1 MKLKT
6 LLMGAVASTAF
17 APMAFAE
24 AHEGERGRDGV
35 RDGDVRTRRVAR
47 PRLRRLDRDARLAF
61 LINAYNAFTV
71 ELILR
76 QTPRPDSIR
85 DIGSIFRGPWKQR
98 FFTLLGEERTLDE
111 LEHEMIRG
119 NPDLLDPRIHFAVN
133 CASVGCPALRPE
145 AYTGERLDAQLADST
160 RRFLS
165 DRRRN
170 RYDAEAGVLRVSSI
184 FDWYQEDFEDSAG
197 GLGDYLLQYA
207 DALALPAEARRNL
220 EAGDLPVRF
229 LDYDWSLNTA
239 SNNP

>member
-1 MKLKT
+1 
-6 LLMGAVASTAF
+6 
-17 APMAFAE
+17 
-24 AHEGERGRDGV
+24 
-35 RDGDVRTRRVAR
+35 
-47 PRLRRLDRDARLAF
+47 
-61 LINAYNAFTV
+61 
-71 ELILR
+71 
-76 QTPRPDSIR
+76 
-85 DIGSIFRGPWKQR
+85 
-98 FFTLLGEERTLDE
+98 
-111 LEHEMIRG
+111 MIRG
-119 NPDLLDPRIHFAVN
+119 NPALMDPRIHFAVN

-145 AYTGERLDAQLADST
+145 AYTGEWLDAQLADST